1 MGVAALVQ
9 VVPRAVLARLHVA
22 VAPLSCVADQAS
34 EGPSSR
40 LRRGE
45 GFFSLAG
52 RMGHK
57 SNWKPILEGLLV
69 DSALESIR
77 AIATD
82 IIKIDPT
89 KQADFLLSQS
99 ALLFAYLA
107 QIEPSAEWQDR
118 AVDCLNLTIERV
130 SASFHHWNLGLH
142 GGLSEVG
149 WSIEHITQ
157 VLAQSDA
164 SSEIQA
170 ENYGA
175 EDSDAEDPI
184 AAIDDLLNRRLEQHS
199 LPAVYDLISG
209 LVGMGVYCL
218 ERLPREAAVRG
229 IEHIVHD
236 LEELMERSLPGVT
249 WFTPPE
255 YMAKQQLKQSPGG
268 YYNLGVAHGV
278 PGIVSFLSQV
288 VTAGVEGRRAQALLE
303 GSVEWLMA
311 QQRPPQAQSRY
322 SYWCLPGQDGGD
334 SRLAW
339 CYGDLGIAATLLL
352 SSRLAAKPEWETAG
366 TALMDRCVAWPVDRT
381 GVLDAALCH
390 GALGVAHIFNR
401 AYQDDGNETYRNAA
415 RVWFEHGLAMRQPG
429 KGVGGFL
436 AWKPEKPNWDPDPS
450 FLSGSIGI
458 ALALLSAI
466 YPVEPEW
473 DRLLLLS
480 SRSPA

>member
-1 MGVAALVQ
+1 MG
-9 VVPRAVLARLHVA
+9 R
-22 VAPLSCVADQAS
+22 
-34 EGPSSR
+34 
-40 LRRGE
+40 
-45 GFFSLAG
+45 
-52 RMGHK
+52 K
-57 SNWKPILEGLLV
+57 SNWEPILEGLLA

-89 KQADFLLSQS
+89 RQADFLLSQS

-107 QIEPSAEWQDR
+107 RMEPSGEWQDR
-118 AVDCLNLTIERV
+118 AVDCLNLAIEQV
-130 SASFHHWNLGLH
+130 SASFHHWSLGLY

-149 WSIEHITQ
+149 WTIEHVTR
-157 VLAQSDA
+157 VLTQSDA

-170 ENYGA
+170 EDT

-184 AAIDDLLNRRLEQHS
+184 AAIDELLNRCLEQHA
-199 LPAVYDLISG
+199 LPGVYDLISG
-209 LVGMGVYCL
+209 LVGLGVYCL
-218 ERLPREAAVRG
+218 ERLPRKSAVCG
-229 IEHIVHD
+229 IEHIVRE
-236 LEELMERSLPGVT
+236 LEELAERSLPGLT

-255 YMAKQQLKQSPGG
+255 QLPKQQLRQCPSG

-288 VTAGVEGRRAQALLE
+288 VTTGVEARRAQALLE
-303 GSVEWLMA
+303 SSVEWLMA

-352 SSRLAAKPEWETAG
+352 SARLVAKPEWETAG
-366 TALMDRCVAWPVDRT
+366 TALMDRCVAWPVERA
-381 GVLDAALCH
+381 GVCDAPLCH

-401 AYQDDGNETYRNAA
+401 AYQDDGNQTYRNAA

-429 KGVGGFL
+429 KGVGGFF
-436 AWKPEKPNWDPDPS
+436 AWKPEKQPNWDPDPS

-480 SRSPA
+480 SRSQA

>member
-1 MGVAALVQ
+1 MQ
-9 VVPRAVLARLHVA
+9 R
-22 VAPLSCVADQAS
+22 
-34 EGPSSR
+34 
-40 LRRGE
+40 
-45 GFFSLAG
+45 
-52 RMGHK
+52 K
-57 SNWKPILEGLLV
+57 SNWEPILEGLLA

-89 KQADFLLSQS
+89 KRADFLPTQS

-107 QIEPSAEWQDR
+107 RMEPSAEWQDR
-118 AVDCLNLTIERV
+118 AVDCLNLTIERG
-130 SASFHHWNLGLH
+130 SPSFHHWNLGLY

-149 WSIEHITQ
+149 WTIEHVTQ
-157 VLAQSDA
+157 VLTQSDA
-164 SSEIQA
+164 YTKIQA
-170 ENYGA
+170 DNYHT
-175 EDSDAEDPI
+175 EDSDTEDPI
-184 AAIDDLLNRRLEQHS
+184 AAIDGLLNRRLEQRS
-199 LPAVYDLISG
+199 LAGVYDLISG

-218 ERLPREAAVRG
+218 ERLPRKSAVCG
-229 IEHIVHD
+229 IEHIVQD
-236 LEELMERSLPGVT
+236 LEKLAERSLPGVT

-255 YMAKQQLKQSPGG
+255 HVPKQQLKQFPSG

-288 VTAGVEGRRAQALLE
+288 VTAGVEAKRAQALLE
-303 GSVEWLMA
+303 GSVEWLTA

-322 SYWCLPGQDGGD
+322 SYCCLPGQDGGD

-339 CYGDLGIAATLLL
+339 CYGDLGIAATLVL
-352 SSRLAAKPEWETAG
+352 SSRLVAKPEWETAG
-366 TALMDRCVAWPVDRT
+366 TALMDRCVAWPVDRA
-381 GVLDAALCH
+381 GVYDAALCH

-401 AYQDDGNETYRNAA
+401 AYQHDNNETYRNAA

-429 KGVGGFL
+429 KGVGGFF
-436 AWKPEKPNWDPDPS
+436 AWKPEKQPNWDPDPT

-458 ALALLSAI
+458 ALALLFAI

-480 SRSPA
+480 SRSQA